1 MIGNR
6 GHVEI
11 ELGPSD
17 AKTKAFNVGAAINV
31 EPEIPKECTTE
42 TASSGT
48 IHEGW
53 NGNDRAILVQ
63 GDEGPAQVVR
73 LGHRWHSI
81 D

>member
-17 AKTKAFNVGAAINV
+17 AKTKAFNIGGAINV
-31 EPEIPKECTTE
+31 EPQCTTE

-48 IHEGW
+48 IHEG
-53 NGNDRAILVQ
+53 
-63 GDEGPAQVVR
+63 
-73 LGHRWHSI
+73 
-81 D
+81 